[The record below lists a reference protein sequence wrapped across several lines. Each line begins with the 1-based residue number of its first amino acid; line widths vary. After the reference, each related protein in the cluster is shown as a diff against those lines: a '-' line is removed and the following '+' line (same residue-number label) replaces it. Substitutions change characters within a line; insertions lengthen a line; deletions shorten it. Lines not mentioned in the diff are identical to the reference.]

1 MHKILFLVVG
11 NIHSNAS
18 KHPVHIFD
26 REGNISPSSFIP
38 FCSFGNDMKIMG
50 KEVNGFNDPVCK
62 SFEAKIRNDQL
73 CYEVDLE
80 KYKDEINIKEQLE
93 SGLVL
98 ILDYNLERQSVTYN
112 PEILHSVGSD
122 ENNGHIY
129 LDTISKL
136 NEKEREK
143 LNIINLFQI
152 L

>member
-1 MHKILFLVVG
+1 M
-11 NIHSNAS
+11 
-18 KHPVHIFD
+18 D

-38 FCSFGNDMKIMG
+38 FCSFGDDMKSMG
-50 KEVNGFNDPVCK
+50 RKLDGFNDHVCDG
-62 SFEAKIRNDQL
+62 FEAKIRNDQL

-112 PEILHSVGSD
+112 PEILHGVGSD

-136 NEKEREK
+136 KEKEKEK
-143 LNIINLFQI
+143 LINIIVFF
-152 L
+152 